1 MDGWATAVMCTVRR
15 TQVIGCQPLNSK
27 VMYESVKVGQI
38 VFEESADT
46 LSDGT
51 AGGVEDD
58 AVRSFVTP
66 YT

>member
-1 MDGWATAVMCTVRR
+1 MVVLQSRSFTC

-27 VMYESVKVGQI
+27 VMYESVKVGRI

-51 AGGVEDD
+51 AGGVEED
-58 AVRSFVTP
+58 AVQLPVMHMP
-66 YT
+66 DC